1 MIRELLLGAAAGAAG
16 TSALHATTYAD
27 MAWRG
32 RPASRTPEQS
42 VQRLAEALHVEVPG
56 SPEERENRLSG
67 LGALIGIATG
77 VGVGVGYG
85 VARGFGLRLP
95 AWAGAGLTTA
105 VALVVANGP
114 MTLLG
119 ITDPRS
125 WSRVDWLSDLVPH
138 VAYGLVIATTYAAG
152 DR

>member
-16 TSALHATTYAD
+16 TTALHAATYAD

-42 VQRLAEALHVEVPG
+42 VQRLAEAVHVEVPG
-56 SPEERENRLSG
+56 SPDERESRRSG

-77 VGVGVGYG
+77 VGVGAGYG
-85 VARGFGLRLP
+85 LARGLGLRLP
-95 AWAGAGLTTA
+95 AWAEAGLITA
-105 VALVVANGP
+105 VALVAANGP

-125 WSRVDWLSDLVPH
+125 WSLADWRSDVVPH
-138 VAYGLVIATTYAAG
+138 VAYGVVTAATYAAG